1 MVAKGGRE
9 RVERRRVSYDN
20 HAAFGAMVDNEE
32 LEDSQFAEQTLKRSS
47 LCSGLGDDL
56 DAGFSPYLAEMK
68 YSQLSVH
75 ISISQFLHLSVSQQ
89 CSKTFGETCKIFS
102 SWL

>member
-32 LEDSQFAEQTLKRSS
+32 LEDSQFAEESLKRSS

-56 DAGFSPYLAEMK
+56 DAGFSPYLAKMK
-68 YSQLSVH
+68 YSQLAVSQYL
-75 ISISQFLHLSVSQQ
+75 SFLISQFLS
-89 CSKTFGETCKIFS
+89 SKTFGERCKVS
-102 SWL
+102 SF

>member
-32 LEDSQFAEQTLKRSS
+32 LEDSQFAEESLKRSS

-56 DAGFSPYLAEMK
+56 DAGFSPV
-68 YSQLSVH
+68 SHS
-75 ISISQFLHLSVSQQ
+75 ISIPQFLNLTVSQQ
-89 CSKTFGETCKIFS
+89 
-102 SWL
+102 